1 MTQQREQL
9 PPSPGAGRL
18 SMTHGYE
25 EKTLDCG
32 CVRRTSRSTQDVAM
46 IWCAA
51 CSERQRQLDDEYIGA
66 T

>member
-18 SMTHGYE
+18 SMQRGY
-25 EKTLDCG
+25 TVVTQACG
-32 CVRRTSRSTQDVAM
+32 CIVRTSNSTQDVATT
-46 IWCAA
+46 WCAVHT
-51 CSERQRQLDDEYIGA
+51 ERQRQLDDEYIGA